1 MKQILVL
8 LVFLPFTIF
17 AQDDLLGE
25 LEDEV
30 NQELEVISSV
40 FKGLKII
47 NFESTKLVG
56 ENQLQFILSH
66 RFGTLSDGVD
76 NFLGLD
82 DASVRIQ
89 FVYGLTDGLH
99 VSASRSGFGKV
110 YDLAVKYEL
119 VKQKNNGFPFTIV
132 GHNLIN
138 VNTALDKSL
147 LPGIEFNDRLGYANQ
162 LLISRKF
169 NNWLSLQLI
178 PTYFHDNTVVE
189 DGQDNSQFS
198 IGFGGRLKL
207 TKRFALLADWGAHLN
222 RVDNST
228 FRNPLAIGVE
238 IETGG
243 HVFQLHLSNNQAIFA
258 NGFLGQSGG
267 DFSTGDI
274 FLGFNLTRAF
284 SLGKT
289 KKGK

>member
-1 MKQILVL
+1 MKKILALLVL
-8 LVFLPFTIF
+8 LPFTIF

-30 NQELEVISSV
+30 SQEVEEVSSV
-40 FKGLKII
+40 FKGIKII

-56 ENQLQFILSH
+56 KEQLQFILSH
-66 RFGTLSDGVD
+66 RFGTLSNAVD

-89 FVYGLTDGLH
+89 FVYGVTDWLH
-99 VSASRSGFGKV
+99 LSASRSGIGKT
-110 YDLAVKYEL
+110 YDLAAKYEL

-132 GHNLIN
+132 GHNLAYIN
-138 VNTALDKSL
+138 TELSKDAFPAL
-147 LPGIEFNDRLGYANQ
+147 EFTDRLGYANQ

-169 NNWLSLQLI
+169 NPWLSLQLI
-178 PTYFHDNTVVE
+178 PTYFHDNAVIE

-198 IGFGGRLKL
+198 LGIGGRLKL
-207 TKRFALLADWGAHLN
+207 TKRFALIADWGAHLN
-222 RVDNST
+222 RVDNSE
-228 FRNPLAIGVE
+228 FNNPIAAGVE

-243 HVFQLHLSNNQAIFA
+243 HVFQIHVSNSQAIFA
-258 NGFLGQSGG
+258 NGFLGQAGG
-267 DFSTGDI
+267 DVSTGDV

-284 SLGKT
+284 GVGKN
-289 KKGK
+289 K